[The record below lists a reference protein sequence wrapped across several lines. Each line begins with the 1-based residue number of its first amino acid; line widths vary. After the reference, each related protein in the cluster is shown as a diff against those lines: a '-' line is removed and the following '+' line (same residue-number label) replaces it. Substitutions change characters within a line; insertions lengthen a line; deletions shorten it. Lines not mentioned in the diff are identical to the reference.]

1 MPTFPLLRRVLAVAL
16 LAACVAAGKACQP
29 RVCTVSDT
37 TNETTTTAESADCRE
52 GYAILDSLRLRDPGG
67 DLDLGRD

>member
-1 MPTFPLLRRVLAVAL
+1 
-16 LAACVAAGKACQP
+16 
-29 RVCTVSDT
+29 VSDT

-67 DLDLGRD
+67 NLDLIQPEN